1 MEQKE
6 DLQLNRPAK
15 DYFRRKLK
23 CIFSRV
29 GFMFSAGELDVL
41 AYDSKNKCFHICEG
55 KRSSNVTSVGH
66 AIGQLIAYM
75 SMIQESG
82 YDFLDRISEE
92 ERLSLSD
99 FSTFLENRAINACFY
114 VVLPEARREKL
125 LNPARLMLSNMG
137 EFGASIGIFFASRN
151 KCELVVPAKPISIKI
166 RRVLDKKEFLAEVS
180 RKFFALPESKG
191 LVERRQYFNN
201 CLQIKEDKGNPYL
214 HYEVW
219 TRTAKKT
226 DKSRIVE
233 VAFHLE
239 FAKAHLQHETTEK
252 RKSRLMRVLAVA
264 SKQLQKKGVAFKYQA
279 HWGKRW
285 SRLYFSYN
293 INQIEFDDKILE
305 EVVALL
311 KQLVVVSKPLFDK
324 INWGRQRQSEEVQ
337 EA

>member
-15 DYFRRKLK
+15 DYLKRKLK

-29 GFMFSAGELDVL
+29 GFTFSAGELDVL
-41 AYDSKNKCFHICEG
+41 AYNSNNKCFHVCEG
-55 KRSSNVTSVGH
+55 KRSSNVASVGH
-66 AIGQLIAYM
+66 AIGQLIAYI
-75 SMIQESG
+75 SMIQEGG
-82 YDFLDRISEE
+82 YDFLDRISEQ

-99 FSTFLENRAINACFY
+99 FSTFLENRAISACFY

-166 RRVLDKKEFLAEVS
+166 RRVWDKKDFLAEVS
-180 RKFFALPESKG
+180 RKFFASTESKG
-191 LVERRQYFNN
+191 LVENPPYYPN
-201 CLQIKEDKGNPYL
+201 CLQIKEDKGNPFL

-219 TRTAKKT
+219 TRTAKKI
-226 DKSRIVE
+226 DKSRVVE

-239 FAKAHLQHETTEK
+239 FAKAHLQNETTEK
-252 RKSRLMRVLAVA
+252 RKLRLKRILSAA
-264 SKQLQKKGVAFKYQA
+264 SKQLQKKGLDFKYQS

-285 SRLYFSYN
+285 SRLYFLYN
-293 INQIEFDDKILE
+293 TKQVEYDDKILE
-305 EVVALL
+305 DVVALL
-311 KQLVVVSKPLFDK
+311 KQLVGISKPLFDR
-324 INWGRQRQSEEVQ
+324 INWGRKKDRPNEE
-337 EA
+337 A